1 MFVNFRRF
9 WDILRADLTPFT
21 VPFFKYQLSQMTK
34 LLISQKKTR
43 IVSLQF
49 NSILQQLHMYSVF
62 DEYKRHR
69 VSDQFKT
76 LLKVTPQLKD

>member
-1 MFVNFRRF
+1 
-9 WDILRADLTPFT
+9 
-21 VPFFKYQLSQMTK
+21 MTK